1 MILPTRIRIAM
12 ALIAA
17 LSISAA
23 QGQIFKGYPDVIIC
37 SVGSL
42 PTQAVGTRG
51 GQIVFRVHARLNDGG
66 ALYGAISAPN
76 RRIKVSANGTVKA
89 ENLADCDGK
98 KTAALREAGQAFNV
112 R

>member
-1 MILPTRIRIAM
+1 MILSTRIRVAL

-17 LSISAA
+17 LSIPSA
-23 QGQIFKGYPDVIIC
+23 QGQIFKGYPDIIIC

-66 ALYGAISAPN
+66 ALYGVLSAPN
-76 RRIKVSANGTVKA
+76 RRIEVSADGTVKA

-98 KTAALREAGQAFNV
+98 KTAALRDAGRAFNV

>member
-1 MILPTRIRIAM
+1 MIPLTRIRVSLLLLAM
-12 ALIAA
+12 LAIPAA
-17 LSISAA
+17 H
-23 QGQIFKGYPDVIIC
+23 GQIFKGYPDIIIC
-37 SVGSL
+37 SVGAL

-66 ALYGAISAPN
+66 ALYGSLNAPS
-76 RRIKVSANGTVKA
+76 RRIEVSADGTLRA

-98 KTAALREAGQAFNV
+98 KTAALREKGQAFNV